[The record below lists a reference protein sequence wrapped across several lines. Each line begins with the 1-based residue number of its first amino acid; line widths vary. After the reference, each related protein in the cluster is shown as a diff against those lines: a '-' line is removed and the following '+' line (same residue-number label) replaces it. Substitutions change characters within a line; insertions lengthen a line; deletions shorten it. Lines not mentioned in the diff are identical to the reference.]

1 MAERLG
7 MDEVMVDITAEVEQ
21 RMMQGLA
28 QRPVWHGHV
37 YSAQV
42 WLSSAHPTLTEL
54 DLLRSACVLHFEN
67 ASHFRCWIRKTWR
80 PAGSL
85 CRG

>member
-21 RMMQGLA
+21 RMLQGLA
-28 QRPVWHGHV
+28 QRPIWHGHV

-42 WLSSAHPTLTEL
+42 RLALPHH
-54 DLLRSACVLHFEN
+54 A
-67 ASHFRCWIRKTWR
+67 
-80 PAGSL
+80 
-85 CRG
+85 